1 MHIEIRT
8 IARDELEAFA
18 RCQNMAFGRDFRP
31 ESMVGREETFEFDR
45 NLAAVDGS
53 SIVGTAGI
61 YSFEMGVPGGSL
73 PTAGVTMVSVKPTH
87 RRRGILTNLMA
98 TQLQQVAE
106 RGEAIAALWAS
117 ESSIYPRFGYGLA
130 SERAT
135 LQLPRVYATFSEPV
149 VAKGEYRQAD
159 SAEVAETWPAF
170 RNGFVTKHAGFLSR
184 HQAGWRRLLRD
195 EEEWR
200 EGYTANVYI
209 NYEVDGELRGYVRY
223 RVKQGW
229 SDRDLPT
236 GTVKVE
242 ELLSED
248 NEAYRALWQYVF
260 GVDLV
265 DKIEAPFRRSDEPLY
280 YQLADPRRLER
291 RVDDA
296 LWLRIVDVEGALGG
310 RRYAA
315 DGRVTMEITDSF
327 RPATSGTYVLEGG
340 PGGATCGRTSTRA
353 EISMSIADLGAA
365 YLGGTRLATLAE
377 AGRVKGTAEAIRRA
391 DLMFQSSAA
400 PWCPMM
406 F

>member
-1 MHIEIRT
+1 MPIAIRT
-8 IARDELEAFA
+8 IERDELEAFS

-31 ESMVGREETFEFDR
+31 ESMQGREETFEFDR

-53 SIVGTAGI
+53 NIVGTAGI

-73 PTAGVTMVSVKPTH
+73 PTAGVTMVAVKPTH
-87 RRRGILTNLMA
+87 RRRGVLTNLMA
-98 TQLQQVAE
+98 TQLQQITD
-106 RGEAIAALWAS
+106 RGEALAALWAS
-117 ESSIYPRFGYGLA
+117 ESSIYQRFGYGLA

-135 LQLPRVYATFSEPV
+135 LRLPRVYATFSQPV
-149 VAKGEYRQAD
+149 VAKGDLRQLE
-159 SAEVAETWPAF
+159 SSEVAESWPTF

-184 HQAGWRRLLRD
+184 HLAGWRRLLRD

-200 EGYTANVYI
+200 DGYTANVYI
-209 NYEVDGELRGYVRY
+209 NYEVGGELRGYVRY
-223 RVKQGW
+223 RVKPGW
-229 SDRDLPT
+229 NERDLPT

-242 ELLSED
+242 ELLALD

-280 YQLADPRRLER
+280 YQMADPRRLER
-291 RVDDA
+291 IQDDA
-296 LWLRIVDVEGALGG
+296 LWLRIVDVEGALAG
-310 RRYAA
+310 RRYSAE
-315 DGRVTMEITDSF
+315 GRLAIQVTDSF
-327 RPATSGTYVLEGG
+327 RPETSGTYVLEGG
-340 PGGATCGRTSTRA
+340 PGGASCWRTDTGA
-353 EISMSIADLGAA
+353 DLSMSIADLGAI

-377 AGRVKGTAEAIRRA
+377 AGRVRGDREALAKA